1 MRITRTDLALEGVE
15 QLRQGGDISRLD
27 GVCAAEYTRHG
38 YGVTDVRVAT
48 KQAAEAVGKP
58 EGRYVTIDLRP
69 YFRREEGFFARAA
82 RCLASELRTLLPGV
96 GEDWPVLVAG
106 LGNRGMTADAVGPL
120 ALESLLVTRHMGDCL
135 PRDVPMSSVCAAAP
149 GVLGVTGMETA
160 EILRG
165 MVAHVKPDAVIAVDA
180 LAARSSKR
188 IASTI
193 QITDTGITPGSGV
206 GNHRKALDRR
216 TLGVPV
222 IAVGVPLVVY
232 ASTIASDALC
242 ALGEGEVEEE
252 RIAACVE
259 RVVSEKLGEMIVT
272 PRDVDAL
279 VERMAG
285 VLADGINQALHPSLS
300 SSEIAQLMAQ

>member
-69 YFRREEGFFARAA
+69 YFRREEGFFARAVG
-82 RCLASELRTLLPGV
+82 CLASELRTLLPGV

-120 ALESLLVTRHMGDCL
+120 ALESLLVTRHMVRSL
-135 PRDVPMSSVCAAAP
+135 PRQFRGFTPVSALAP
-149 GVLGVTGMETA
+149 GVLAATGMEA
-160 EILRG
+160 LELLRG
-165 MVAHVKPDAVIAVDA
+165 AVQATGCTAVIAVDA
-180 LAARSSKR
+180 LAARSR
-188 IASTI
+188 ERLCATV
-193 QITDTGITPGSGV
+193 QLGDTGLIPGSGV
-206 GNHRKALDRR
+206 GNHRKAIDKT

-222 IAVGVPLVVY
+222 VAVGVPTV
-232 ASTIASDALC
+232 
-242 ALGEGEVEEE
+242 
-252 RIAACVE
+252 IAAHL
-259 RVVSEKLGEMIVT
+259 LGDGQREDDPLFLT
-272 PRDVDAL
+272 PRDIDGKVRELGRVIGYGVTLAL
-279 VERMAG
+279 QEGLSVEDVTG
-285 VLADGINQALHPSLS
+285 LLG
-300 SSEIAQLMAQ
+300 

>member
-120 ALESLLVTRHMGDCL
+120 ALESLLVTRHMVRSL
-135 PRDVPMSSVCAAAP
+135 PRQFRGFTPVSALAP
-149 GVLGVTGMETA
+149 GVLATTGMEA
-160 EILRG
+160 LELLRG
-165 MVAHVKPDAVIAVDA
+165 AVQATGCAAVIAVDA
-180 LAARSSKR
+180 LAARSR
-188 IASTI
+188 ERLCATV
-193 QITDTGITPGSGV
+193 QLGDTGLIPGSGV
-206 GNHRKALDRR
+206 GNHRKAIDKT

-222 IAVGVPLVVY
+222 VAVGVP
-232 ASTIASDALC
+232 T
-242 ALGEGEVEEE
+242 E
-252 RIAACVE
+252 IAAHL
-259 RVVSEKLGEMIVT
+259 LGDGQPEDDPLFLT
-272 PRDVDAL
+272 PRDIDSKVRELGRVIGYGVTLAL
-279 VERMAG
+279 QEGLSVQDVAG
-285 VLADGINQALHPSLS
+285 LLG
-300 SSEIAQLMAQ
+300 

>member
-120 ALESLLVTRHMGDCL
+120 ALESLLVTRHMVRSL
-135 PRDVPMSSVCAAAP
+135 PRQFRGFTPVSALAP
-149 GVLGVTGMETA
+149 GVLAATGMEA
-160 EILRG
+160 LELLRG
-165 MVAHVKPDAVIAVDA
+165 AVQATGCAAVIAVDA
-180 LAARSSKR
+180 LAARSR
-188 IASTI
+188 ERLCATV
-193 QITDTGITPGSGV
+193 QLGDTGLIPGSGV
-206 GNHRKALDRR
+206 GNHRKAIDKT

-222 IAVGVPLVVY
+222 VAVGVPTV
-232 ASTIASDALC
+232 
-242 ALGEGEVEEE
+242 
-252 RIAACVE
+252 IAAHLLGDGQPEDDPLFLTLRDIDGKVRE
-259 RVVSEKLGEMIVT
+259 LGRVIGYGVT
-272 PRDVDAL
+272 LAL
-279 VERMAG
+279 QE
-285 VLADGINQALHPSLS
+285 SLS
-300 SSEIAQLMAQ
+300 VEDVTGLLG

>member
-27 GVCAAEYTRHG
+27 GICAAEYTRHG

-120 ALESLLVTRHMGDCL
+120 ALESLLVTRHMVRSL
-135 PRDVPMSSVCAAAP
+135 PQQFRGFTPVSALAP
-149 GVLGVTGMETA
+149 GVLAATGMEA
-160 EILRG
+160 LELLRG
-165 MVAHVKPDAVIAVDA
+165 AVQATGCAAVIAVDA
-180 LAARSSKR
+180 LAARSR
-188 IASTI
+188 ERLCATV
-193 QITDTGITPGSGV
+193 QLGDTGLIPGSGV
-206 GNHRKALDRR
+206 GNHRKAIDKT

-222 IAVGVPLVVY
+222 VAVGVPTV
-232 ASTIASDALC
+232 
-242 ALGEGEVEEE
+242 
-252 RIAACVE
+252 IAAHL
-259 RVVSEKLGEMIVT
+259 LGDGQPEDDPLFLT
-272 PRDVDAL
+272 PRDIDGKVRELGRVIGYGVTLAL
-279 VERMAG
+279 QEGLSVEDVTG
-285 VLADGINQALHPSLS
+285 LLG
-300 SSEIAQLMAQ
+300 

>member
-1 MRITRTDLALEGVE
+1 MLKRA
-15 QLRQGGDISRLD
+15 
-27 GVCAAEYTRHG
+27 
-38 YGVTDVRVAT
+38 
-48 KQAAEAVGKP
+48 
-58 EGRYVTIDLRP
+58 
-69 YFRREEGFFARAA
+69 RR
-82 RCLASELRTLLPGV
+82 
-96 GEDWPVLVAG
+96 
-106 LGNRGMTADAVGPL
+106 AD
-120 ALESLLVTRHMGDCL
+120 
-135 PRDVPMSSVCAAAP
+135 
-149 GVLGVTGMETA
+149 
-160 EILRG
+160 
-165 MVAHVKPDAVIAVDA
+165 VDA

-193 QITDTGITPGSGV
+193 QIADTGITPGSGV
-206 GNHRKALDRR
+206 GNHRKALDRE

-222 IAVGVPLVVY
+222 VAVGVPLVVY

>member
-82 RCLASELRTLLPGV
+82 RCLASELRALLPGV

-120 ALESLLVTRHMGDCL
+120 ALESLLVTRHMVRSL
-135 PRDVPMSSVCAAAP
+135 PRQFRGFTPVSALAP
-149 GVLGVTGMETA
+149 GVLAATGMEA
-160 EILRG
+160 LELLRG
-165 MVAHVKPDAVIAVDA
+165 AVQATGCAAVIAVDA
-180 LAARSSKR
+180 LAARSR
-188 IASTI
+188 ERLCTTV
-193 QITDTGITPGSGV
+193 QLGDTGLIPGSGV
-206 GNHRKALDRR
+206 GNHRKAIDKT

-222 IAVGVPLVVY
+222 VAVGVPTV
-232 ASTIASDALC
+232 
-242 ALGEGEVEEE
+242 
-252 RIAACVE
+252 IAAHL
-259 RVVSEKLGEMIVT
+259 LGDGQPEDDPLFLT
-272 PRDVDAL
+272 PRDIDGKVRELGRVIGYGVTLAL
-279 VERMAG
+279 QEGLSVEDVTG
-285 VLADGINQALHPSLS
+285 LLG
-300 SSEIAQLMAQ
+300 

>member
-120 ALESLLVTRHMGDCL
+120 ALESLLVTRHMVRSL
-135 PRDVPMSSVCAAAP
+135 PRQFRGFTPVSALAP
-149 GVLGVTGMETA
+149 GVLAATGMESL
-160 EILRG
+160 ELLRG
-165 MVAHVKPDAVIAVDA
+165 AVQATGCAAVIAVDA
-180 LAARSSKR
+180 LAARSR
-188 IASTI
+188 ERLCATV
-193 QITDTGITPGSGV
+193 QLGDTGLIPGSGV
-206 GNHRKALDRR
+206 GNHRKAIDKT

-222 IAVGVPLVVY
+222 VAVGVPTV
-232 ASTIASDALC
+232 
-242 ALGEGEVEEE
+242 
-252 RIAACVE
+252 IAAHL
-259 RVVSEKLGEMIVT
+259 LGDGQPEDDPLFLT
-272 PRDVDAL
+272 PRDIDGKVRELGRVIGYGVTLAL
-279 VERMAG
+279 QEGLSVEDVTG
-285 VLADGINQALHPSLS
+285 LLG
-300 SSEIAQLMAQ
+300 

>member
-15 QLRQGGDISRLD
+15 QLRQGGDISRLE

-69 YFRREEGFFARAA
+69 YFRREEGFLARAA

-120 ALESLLVTRHMGDCL
+120 ALESLLVTRHMVRSL
-135 PRDVPMSSVCAAAP
+135 PRQFRGFTPVSALAP
-149 GVLGVTGMETA
+149 GVLAATGMEA
-160 EILRG
+160 LELLRG
-165 MVAHVKPDAVIAVDA
+165 AVQATGCAAVIAVDA
-180 LAARSSKR
+180 LAARSR
-188 IASTI
+188 ERLCATV
-193 QITDTGITPGSGV
+193 QLGDTGLIPGSGV
-206 GNHRKALDRR
+206 GNHRKAIDKT

-222 IAVGVPLVVY
+222 VAVGVPTV
-232 ASTIASDALC
+232 
-242 ALGEGEVEEE
+242 
-252 RIAACVE
+252 IAAHL
-259 RVVSEKLGEMIVT
+259 LGDGQPEDDPLFLT
-272 PRDVDAL
+272 PRDIDGKVRELGRVIGYGVTLAL
-279 VERMAG
+279 QEGLSVEDVTG
-285 VLADGINQALHPSLS
+285 LLG
-300 SSEIAQLMAQ
+300 

>member
-15 QLRQGGDISRLD
+15 QLQQGGDISRLD

-48 KQAAEAVGKP
+48 KQAAEAVGKQ

-120 ALESLLVTRHMGDCL
+120 ALESLLVTRHMVRSL
-135 PRDVPMSSVCAAAP
+135 PRQFRGFTPVSALVP
-149 GVLGVTGMETA
+149 GVLAATGMEA
-160 EILRG
+160 LELLRG
-165 MVAHVKPDAVIAVDA
+165 AVQATGCAAVIAVDA
-180 LAARSSKR
+180 LAARSR
-188 IASTI
+188 ERLCATV
-193 QITDTGITPGSGV
+193 QLGDTGLIPGSGV
-206 GNHRKALDRR
+206 GNHRKAIDKT

-222 IAVGVPLVVY
+222 VAVGVPTV
-232 ASTIASDALC
+232 
-242 ALGEGEVEEE
+242 
-252 RIAACVE
+252 IAAHL
-259 RVVSEKLGEMIVT
+259 LGDGQPEDDPLFLT
-272 PRDVDAL
+272 PRDIDGKVRELGRVIGYGVTLAL
-279 VERMAG
+279 QEGLSVEDVTG
-285 VLADGINQALHPSLS
+285 LLG
-300 SSEIAQLMAQ
+300 

>member
-120 ALESLLVTRHMGDCL
+120 ALESLLVTRHMVRSL
-135 PRDVPMSSVCAAAP
+135 PRQFRGFTPVSALAP
-149 GVLGVTGMETA
+149 GVLAATGMEA
-160 EILRG
+160 LELLRG
-165 MVAHVKPDAVIAVDA
+165 AVQATGCAAVIAVDA
-180 LAARSSKR
+180 LAARSR
-188 IASTI
+188 ERLCATV
-193 QITDTGITPGSGV
+193 QLGDTGLIPGSGV
-206 GNHRKALDRR
+206 GNHRKAIDKT

-222 IAVGVPLVVY
+222 VAVGVPTV
-232 ASTIASDALC
+232 
-242 ALGEGEVEEE
+242 
-252 RIAACVE
+252 IAAHL
-259 RVVSEKLGEMIVT
+259 LGDGQPEDDPLFLT
-272 PRDVDAL
+272 PRDIDGKVRELGRVIGYGVTLAL
-279 VERMAG
+279 QPGLSVEDITG
-285 VLADGINQALHPSLS
+285 LLG
-300 SSEIAQLMAQ
+300 

>member
-38 YGVTDVRVAT
+38 YSVTDVRVAT

-120 ALESLLVTRHMGDCL
+120 ALESLLVTRHMVRSL
-135 PRDVPMSSVCAAAP
+135 PRQFRGFTPVSALAP
-149 GVLGVTGMETA
+149 GVLAATGMEA
-160 EILRG
+160 LELLRG
-165 MVAHVKPDAVIAVDA
+165 AVQATGCAAVIAVDA
-180 LAARSSKR
+180 LAARSR
-188 IASTI
+188 ERLCATV
-193 QITDTGITPGSGV
+193 QLGDTGLIPGSGV
-206 GNHRKALDRR
+206 GNHRKAIDKT

-222 IAVGVPLVVY
+222 VAVGLPTV
-232 ASTIASDALC
+232 
-242 ALGEGEVEEE
+242 
-252 RIAACVE
+252 IAAHL
-259 RVVSEKLGEMIVT
+259 LGDGQPEDDPLFLT
-272 PRDVDAL
+272 PRDIDGKVRELGRVIGYGVTLAL
-279 VERMAG
+279 QEGLSVEDVTG
-285 VLADGINQALHPSLS
+285 LLG
-300 SSEIAQLMAQ
+300 

>member
-15 QLRQGGDISRLD
+15 QLRQGGDISRLE

-69 YFRREEGFFARAA
+69 YFRREEGFFARAS

-120 ALESLLVTRHMGDCL
+120 ALESLLVTRHMVRSL
-135 PRDVPMSSVCAAAP
+135 PRQFRGFTPVSALAP
-149 GVLGVTGMETA
+149 GVLAATGMEA
-160 EILRG
+160 LELLRG
-165 MVAHVKPDAVIAVDA
+165 AVQATGCAAVIAVDA
-180 LAARSSKR
+180 LAARSR
-188 IASTI
+188 ERLCATV
-193 QITDTGITPGSGV
+193 QLGDTGLIPGSGV
-206 GNHRKALDRR
+206 GNHRKAIDKT

-222 IAVGVPLVVY
+222 VAVGVPTV
-232 ASTIASDALC
+232 
-242 ALGEGEVEEE
+242 
-252 RIAACVE
+252 IAAHL
-259 RVVSEKLGEMIVT
+259 LGDGQPEDDPLFLT
-272 PRDVDAL
+272 PRDIDGKVRELGRVIGYGVTLAL
-279 VERMAG
+279 QEGLSVEDVTG
-285 VLADGINQALHPSLS
+285 LLG
-300 SSEIAQLMAQ
+300 

>member
-27 GVCAAEYTRHG
+27 GVCAAEYTRQG

-48 KQAAEAVGKP
+48 KRAAEAVGKP

-120 ALESLLVTRHMGDCL
+120 ALESLLVTRHMVRSL
-135 PRDVPMSSVCAAAP
+135 PRQFRGFTPVSALAP
-149 GVLGVTGMETA
+149 GVLAATGMEA
-160 EILRG
+160 LELLRG
-165 MVAHVKPDAVIAVDA
+165 AVQATGCAAVIAVDA
-180 LAARSSKR
+180 LAARSR
-188 IASTI
+188 ERLCATV
-193 QITDTGITPGSGV
+193 QLGDTGLIPGSGV
-206 GNHRKALDRR
+206 GNHRKAIDKT

-222 IAVGVPLVVY
+222 VAVGVPTV
-232 ASTIASDALC
+232 
-242 ALGEGEVEEE
+242 
-252 RIAACVE
+252 IAAHL
-259 RVVSEKLGEMIVT
+259 LGDGQPEDDPLFLT
-272 PRDVDAL
+272 PRDIDGKVRELGRVIGYGVTLAL
-279 VERMAG
+279 QEGLSVEDVTG
-285 VLADGINQALHPSLS
+285 LLG
-300 SSEIAQLMAQ
+300 

>member
-120 ALESLLVTRHMGDCL
+120 ALESLLVTRHMVRSL
-135 PRDVPMSSVCAAAP
+135 PRQFRGFTPVSALAP
-149 GVLGVTGMETA
+149 GVLAATGMEA
-160 EILRG
+160 LELLRG
-165 MVAHVKPDAVIAVDA
+165 AVQATGCTAGIAVDA
-180 LAARSSKR
+180 LAARSR
-188 IASTI
+188 ERLCATV
-193 QITDTGITPGSGV
+193 QLGDTGLIPGSGV
-206 GNHRKALDRR
+206 GNHRKAIDKT
-216 TLGVPV
+216 TLGVPTV
-222 IAVGVPLVVY
+222 IAAHLLGDGQPEDDPLF
-232 ASTIASDALC
+232 L
-242 ALGEGEVEEE
+242 
-252 RIAACVE
+252 
-259 RVVSEKLGEMIVT
+259 T
-272 PRDVDAL
+272 PRDIDGKVRELGRVIGYGVTLAL
-279 VERMAG
+279 QEGLSVEDVTG
-285 VLADGINQALHPSLS
+285 LLG
-300 SSEIAQLMAQ
+300 

>member
-27 GVCAAEYTRHG
+27 GVCAAEYTRQG

-120 ALESLLVTRHMGDCL
+120 ALESLLVTRHMVRSL
-135 PRDVPMSSVCAAAP
+135 PRQFRGFTPISALAP
-149 GVLGVTGMETA
+149 GVLAATGMEA
-160 EILRG
+160 LELLRG
-165 MVAHVKPDAVIAVDA
+165 AVQATGCAAVIAVDA
-180 LAARSSKR
+180 LAARSR
-188 IASTI
+188 ERLCATV
-193 QITDTGITPGSGV
+193 QLGDTGLIPGSGV
-206 GNHRKALDRR
+206 GNHRKAIDKT

-222 IAVGVPLVVY
+222 VAVGVPTV
-232 ASTIASDALC
+232 
-242 ALGEGEVEEE
+242 
-252 RIAACVE
+252 IAAHL
-259 RVVSEKLGEMIVT
+259 LGDGQPEDDPLFLT
-272 PRDVDAL
+272 PRDIDGKVRELGRVIGYGVTLAL
-279 VERMAG
+279 QEGLSVEDVTG
-285 VLADGINQALHPSLS
+285 LLG
-300 SSEIAQLMAQ
+300 

>member
-27 GVCAAEYTRHG
+27 GVFAAEYTRHG

-120 ALESLLVTRHMGDCL
+120 ALESLLVTRHMVRSL
-135 PRDVPMSSVCAAAP
+135 PRQFRGFTPVSALAP
-149 GVLGVTGMETA
+149 GVLAATGMEA
-160 EILRG
+160 LELLRG
-165 MVAHVKPDAVIAVDA
+165 AVQATGCAAVIAVDA
-180 LAARSSKR
+180 LAARSR
-188 IASTI
+188 ERLCATV
-193 QITDTGITPGSGV
+193 QLGDTGLIPGSGV
-206 GNHRKALDRR
+206 GNHRKAIDKT

-222 IAVGVPLVVY
+222 VAVGVPTV
-232 ASTIASDALC
+232 
-242 ALGEGEVEEE
+242 
-252 RIAACVE
+252 IAAHL
-259 RVVSEKLGEMIVT
+259 LGDGQPEDDPLFLT
-272 PRDVDAL
+272 PRDIDGKVRELGRVIGYGVTLAL
-279 VERMAG
+279 QEGLSVEDVTG
-285 VLADGINQALHPSLS
+285 LLG
-300 SSEIAQLMAQ
+300 

>member
-15 QLRQGGDISRLD
+15 QLQQGGDISRLD

-120 ALESLLVTRHMGDCL
+120 ALESLLVTRHMVRSL
-135 PRDVPMSSVCAAAP
+135 PRQFRGFTPVSALVP
-149 GVLGVTGMETA
+149 GVLAATGMEA
-160 EILRG
+160 LDLLRG
-165 MVAHVKPDAVIAVDA
+165 AVQATGCAAVIAVDA
-180 LAARSSKR
+180 LAARSR
-188 IASTI
+188 ERLCATV
-193 QITDTGITPGSGV
+193 QLGDTGLIPGSGV
-206 GNHRKALDRR
+206 GNHRKAIDKT

-222 IAVGVPLVVY
+222 VAVGVPTV
-232 ASTIASDALC
+232 
-242 ALGEGEVEEE
+242 
-252 RIAACVE
+252 IAAHL
-259 RVVSEKLGEMIVT
+259 LGDGQPEDDPLFLT
-272 PRDVDAL
+272 PRDIDGKVRELGRVIGYGVTLAL
-279 VERMAG
+279 QEGLSVEDVTG
-285 VLADGINQALHPSLS
+285 LLG
-300 SSEIAQLMAQ
+300 

>member
-120 ALESLLVTRHMGDCL
+120 ALESLLVTRHMVRSL
-135 PRDVPMSSVCAAAP
+135 PRQFRGFTPVSALAP
-149 GVLGVTGMETA
+149 GVLAATGMEA
-160 EILRG
+160 LELLRG
-165 MVAHVKPDAVIAVDA
+165 AVQATGCAAVIAVDA
-180 LAARSSKR
+180 LAARSR
-188 IASTI
+188 ERPCATV
-193 QITDTGITPGSGV
+193 QLGDTGLIPGSGV
-206 GNHRKALDRR
+206 GNHRKAIDKT

-222 IAVGVPLVVY
+222 VAVGVPTV
-232 ASTIASDALC
+232 
-242 ALGEGEVEEE
+242 
-252 RIAACVE
+252 IAAHL
-259 RVVSEKLGEMIVT
+259 LGDGQPEDDPLFLT
-272 PRDVDAL
+272 PRDIDGKVRELGRVIGYGVTLAL
-279 VERMAG
+279 QEGLSVEDVTG
-285 VLADGINQALHPSLS
+285 LLG
-300 SSEIAQLMAQ
+300 

>member
-15 QLRQGGDISRLD
+15 QLQQGGDISRLD

-120 ALESLLVTRHMGDCL
+120 ALESLLVTRHMVRSL
-135 PRDVPMSSVCAAAP
+135 PRQFRGFTPVSALVP
-149 GVLGVTGMETA
+149 GVLAATGMEA
-160 EILRG
+160 LELLRG
-165 MVAHVKPDAVIAVDA
+165 AVQATGCATVIAVDA
-180 LAARSSKR
+180 LAARSR
-188 IASTI
+188 ERLCATV
-193 QITDTGITPGSGV
+193 QLGDTGLIPGSGV
-206 GNHRKALDRR
+206 GNHRKAIDKT

-222 IAVGVPLVVY
+222 VAVGVPTV
-232 ASTIASDALC
+232 
-242 ALGEGEVEEE
+242 
-252 RIAACVE
+252 IAAHL
-259 RVVSEKLGEMIVT
+259 LGDGQPEDDPLFLT
-272 PRDVDAL
+272 PRDIDGKVRELGRVIGYGVTLAL
-279 VERMAG
+279 QEGLSVEDVTG
-285 VLADGINQALHPSLS
+285 LLG
-300 SSEIAQLMAQ
+300 

>member
-1 MRITRTDLALEGVE
+1 MRITRTDLALESVE

-27 GVCAAEYTRHG
+27 GVCAAEYTRQG

-120 ALESLLVTRHMGDCL
+120 ALESLLVTRHMVRSL
-135 PRDVPMSSVCAAAP
+135 PRQFRGFTPVSALVP
-149 GVLGVTGMETA
+149 GVLAATGMEA
-160 EILRG
+160 LELLRG
-165 MVAHVKPDAVIAVDA
+165 AVQATGCAAVIAVDA
-180 LAARSSKR
+180 LAARSR
-188 IASTI
+188 ERLCATV
-193 QITDTGITPGSGV
+193 QLGDTGLIPGSGV
-206 GNHRKALDRR
+206 GNHRKAIDKT

-222 IAVGVPLVVY
+222 VAVGVPTV
-232 ASTIASDALC
+232 
-242 ALGEGEVEEE
+242 
-252 RIAACVE
+252 IAAHL
-259 RVVSEKLGEMIVT
+259 LGDGQPEDDPLFLT
-272 PRDVDAL
+272 PRDIDGKVRELGRVIGYGVTLAL
-279 VERMAG
+279 QEGLSVEDVTG
-285 VLADGINQALHPSLS
+285 LLG
-300 SSEIAQLMAQ
+300 

>member
-15 QLRQGGDISRLD
+15 QLQQGGDISRLD

-120 ALESLLVTRHMGDCL
+120 ALESLLVTRHMVRSL
-135 PRDVPMSSVCAAAP
+135 PRQFRGFTPVSALVP
-149 GVLGVTGMETA
+149 GVLAATGMEA
-160 EILRG
+160 LELLRG
-165 MVAHVKPDAVIAVDA
+165 AVQATGCAAVIAVDA
-180 LAARSSKR
+180 LAARSR
-188 IASTI
+188 ERLCATV
-193 QITDTGITPGSGV
+193 QLGDTGLIPGSGV
-206 GNHRKALDRR
+206 GNHRKAIDKT

-222 IAVGVPLVVY
+222 VAVGVPTV
-232 ASTIASDALC
+232 
-242 ALGEGEVEEE
+242 
-252 RIAACVE
+252 IAAHL
-259 RVVSEKLGEMIVT
+259 LGDGQPEDDPLFLT
-272 PRDVDAL
+272 PRDIDGKVRELGRVIGYGVTLAL
-279 VERMAG
+279 QEGLTVEDVTG
-285 VLADGINQALHPSLS
+285 LLG
-300 SSEIAQLMAQ
+300 

>member
-120 ALESLLVTRHMGDCL
+120 ALESLLVTRHMVRSL
-135 PRDVPMSSVCAAAP
+135 PRQFRGFTPVSALAP
-149 GVLGVTGMETA
+149 GVLAATGMEA
-160 EILRG
+160 LELLRG
-165 MVAHVKPDAVIAVDA
+165 AVQATGCAAVIAVDA
-180 LAARSSKR
+180 LAARSR
-188 IASTI
+188 ERLCATV
-193 QITDTGITPGSGV
+193 QLGDTGLIPGSGV
-206 GNHRKALDRR
+206 GNHRKAIDKT
-216 TLGVPV
+216 TLEVPV
-222 IAVGVPLVVY
+222 VAVGVPTV
-232 ASTIASDALC
+232 
-242 ALGEGEVEEE
+242 
-252 RIAACVE
+252 IAAHL
-259 RVVSEKLGEMIVT
+259 LGDGQPEDDPLYLT
-272 PRDVDAL
+272 PRDIDGKVRELGRVIGYGVTLAL
-279 VERMAG
+279 QEGLSVEDVTG
-285 VLADGINQALHPSLS
+285 LLG
-300 SSEIAQLMAQ
+300 

>member
-15 QLRQGGDISRLD
+15 QLRQGSDISRLD

-120 ALESLLVTRHMGDCL
+120 ALESLLVTRHMVRSL
-135 PRDVPMSSVCAAAP
+135 PRQFRGFTPVSALAP
-149 GVLGVTGMETA
+149 GVLAATGMEA
-160 EILRG
+160 LELLRG
-165 MVAHVKPDAVIAVDA
+165 AVRATGCAAVIAVDA
-180 LAARSSKR
+180 LAARSR
-188 IASTI
+188 ERLCATV
-193 QITDTGITPGSGV
+193 QLGDTGLIPGSGV
-206 GNHRKALDRR
+206 GNHRKAIDKT

-222 IAVGVPLVVY
+222 VAVGVPTV
-232 ASTIASDALC
+232 
-242 ALGEGEVEEE
+242 
-252 RIAACVE
+252 IAAHL
-259 RVVSEKLGEMIVT
+259 LGDGQPEDDPLFLT
-272 PRDVDAL
+272 PRDIDGKVRELGRVIGYGVTLAL
-279 VERMAG
+279 QEGLSVEDVTG
-285 VLADGINQALHPSLS
+285 LLG
-300 SSEIAQLMAQ
+300 

>member
-120 ALESLLVTRHMGDCL
+120 ALESLLVTRHMVRSL
-135 PRDVPMSSVCAAAP
+135 PRQFRGFTPVSALVP
-149 GVLGVTGMETA
+149 GVLAATGMEA
-160 EILRG
+160 LELLRG
-165 MVAHVKPDAVIAVDA
+165 AVQATGCAAVIAVDA
-180 LAARSSKR
+180 LAARSR
-188 IASTI
+188 ERLCATV
-193 QITDTGITPGSGV
+193 QLGDTVGVIPREECALGIDKT
-206 GNHRKALDRR
+206 

-222 IAVGVPLVVY
+222 VAVGVPTV
-232 ASTIASDALC
+232 
-242 ALGEGEVEEE
+242 
-252 RIAACVE
+252 IAAHL
-259 RVVSEKLGEMIVT
+259 LGDGQPEDDPLFLT
-272 PRDVDAL
+272 PRDIDGKVREL
-279 VERMAG
+279 GRVIGYGVTLSLQEGLSVEDVTG
-285 VLADGINQALHPSLS
+285 LLG
-300 SSEIAQLMAQ
+300 

>member
-27 GVCAAEYTRHG
+27 GVCAAEYTRQG

-120 ALESLLVTRHMGDCL
+120 ALESLLVTRHMVRSL
-135 PRDVPMSSVCAAAP
+135 PRQFRGFTPVSALAP
-149 GVLGVTGMETA
+149 GVLAATGMEA
-160 EILRG
+160 LELLRG
-165 MVAHVKPDAVIAVDA
+165 AVQATGCAAVIAVDA
-180 LAARSSKR
+180 LAARSR
-188 IASTI
+188 ERLCTTV
-193 QITDTGITPGSGV
+193 QLGDTGLIPGSGV
-206 GNHRKALDRR
+206 GNHRKAIDKT

-222 IAVGVPLVVY
+222 VAVGVPTV
-232 ASTIASDALC
+232 
-242 ALGEGEVEEE
+242 
-252 RIAACVE
+252 IAAHL
-259 RVVSEKLGEMIVT
+259 LGDGQPEDDPLFLT
-272 PRDVDAL
+272 PRDIDGKVRELGRVIGYGVTLAL
-279 VERMAG
+279 QEGLSVEDVTG
-285 VLADGINQALHPSLS
+285 LLG
-300 SSEIAQLMAQ
+300 

>member
-120 ALESLLVTRHMGDCL
+120 ALESLLVTRHMVRSL
-135 PRDVPMSSVCAAAP
+135 PRQFRGFTPVSALAP
-149 GVLGVTGMETA
+149 GVLAATGMETL
-160 EILRG
+160 ELLRG
-165 MVAHVKPDAVIAVDA
+165 AVQATGCAAVIAVDA
-180 LAARSSKR
+180 LAARSR
-188 IASTI
+188 ERLCATV
-193 QITDTGITPGSGV
+193 QLGDTGLIPGSGV
-206 GNHRKALDRR
+206 GNHRKAIDKT

-222 IAVGVPLVVY
+222 VAVGVPTV
-232 ASTIASDALC
+232 
-242 ALGEGEVEEE
+242 
-252 RIAACVE
+252 IAAHL
-259 RVVSEKLGEMIVT
+259 LGDGQPEDDPLFLT
-272 PRDVDAL
+272 PRDIDGKVRELGRVIGYGVTLAL
-279 VERMAG
+279 QEGLSVEG
-285 VLADGINQALHPSLS
+285 VTGLLG
-300 SSEIAQLMAQ
+300 